1 MLDRVEISKWF
12 CAVRIEQICRS
23 WKMRKYY
30 QISGT
35 TDWWKVHE
43 SHQNKE
49 LGVEWHLF
57 AIFTLAR
64 LMLENLTAGF
74 GEVPDATRGYGVQD
88 TSYLDET
95 LSFAG
100 CFANSKLCL
109 WFELFSSHF
118 RALGMQILISDVQQ
132 VSGRK
137 LFFSFL
143 FCFLGQSSC
152 KRCQP
157 QYCSVLKKILGSKC
171 VRSTRKCGTRC
182 QRTGSAQRL
191 ASSWNGWHP
200 VSDLQGGFKMFQ
212 HHWTLLQEQTW
223 PSIQRFSIIGP
234 AGQGFETCLPVPK
247 K

>member
-1 MLDRVEISKWF
+1 MLCEFIFFFGFV
-12 CAVRIEQICRS
+12 
-23 WKMRKYY
+23 
-30 QISGT
+30 
-35 TDWWKVHE
+35 
-43 SHQNKE
+43 
-49 LGVEWHLF
+49 LF
-57 AIFTLAR
+57 F
-64 LMLENLTAGF
+64 
-74 GEVPDATRGYGVQD
+74 Q
-88 TSYLDET
+88 
-95 LSFAG
+95 SF
-100 CFANSKLCL
+100 
-109 WFELFSSHF
+109 
-118 RALGMQILISDVQQ
+118 RTLGMQILISDVQQ
-132 VSGRK
+132 ISGRK

-143 FCFLGQSSC
+143 FCFLGRSSC

-234 AGQGFETCLPVPK
+234 AGQGIETCLPVPK